1 MAVAE
6 KAEEVLQ
13 RKPAEE
19 PPGDEGLPPWMATF
33 ADMVTLLLCFFVLLL
48 SFAEQSE
55 TKYRDA
61 LGSIKG
67 AFGVR
72 EIRAVTEDMS
82 QFDTTSQ
89 ATKDMAASI
98 SHDERLLLGVVMR
111 IKSMLEKEDEKIKN
125 GTGVSAD
132 RDGVIF
138 SADAAALFEPYSA
151 DLTPESTKILDKVIS
166 VLKEYKLS
174 IVVRGHTDDQPV
186 HSKRYPSNW
195 ELSAARAAVAL
206 NYIITKGHIE
216 INRAKAVGYADTRP
230 AVPNDS
236 VENRR
241 KNQRVEFYLHMPQ
254 RDAW

>member
-1 MAVAE
+1 MAD
-6 KAEEVLQ
+6 KNEEVVES
-13 RKPAEE
+13 KPPQPAPIEV
-19 PPGDEGLPPWMATF
+19 GLPPWMATF
-33 ADMVTLLLCFFVLLL
+33 GDMVTLLLCFFVLLL

-72 EIRAVTEDMS
+72 EVRAVTDQMEM
-82 QFDTTSQ
+82 FDTTSKK
-89 ATKDMAASI
+89 TKELASRI
-98 SHDERLLLGVVMR
+98 NHDERLLLGVVMR
-111 IKSMLEKEDEKIKN
+111 IKSMLEEEDIKLQE
-125 GTGVSAD
+125 GTGVAAD
-132 RDGVIF
+132 RDGVVF
-138 SADAAALFEPYSA
+138 SANSGALFQPNSA
-151 DLTPESTKILDKVIS
+151 DLTPESTKILDKVIK
-166 VLKEYKLS
+166 VLKDYKLN
-174 IVVRGHTDDQPV
+174 IVVRGHTDDRPV
-186 HSKRYPSNW
+186 STRRYPSNW

-206 NYIITKGHIE
+206 NYIINKGHIE

-236 VENRR
+236 EENRA

>member
-1 MAVAE
+1 MAE
-6 KAEEVLQ
+6 KAEEVIE
-13 RKPAEE
+13 RKPPEE

-72 EIRAVTEDMS
+72 EVRAVADEMA
-82 QFDTTSQ
+82 QFDTQSEQ
-89 ATKDMAASI
+89 TKDLASRI

-111 IKSMLEKEDEKIKN
+111 IKSLMEDEDAKIKE

-132 RDGVIF
+132 RDGVVF
-138 SADAAALFEPYSA
+138 SANSEALFKPGSA
-151 DLTPESTKILDKVIS
+151 ELTPQSTRILDKVIKI
-166 VLKEYKLS
+166 LKDYKLN
-174 IVVRGHTDDQPV
+174 IVVRGHTDDRPV
-186 HSKRYPSNW
+186 STPRYPSNW
-195 ELSAARAAVAL
+195 ELSSARAAVTL
-206 NYIITKGHIE
+206 NYIITKGRIE

-236 VENRR
+236 EENRK

>member
-1 MAVAE
+1 MAE
-6 KAEEVLQ
+6 RAEEIIKK
-13 RKPAEE
+13 RPSEE

-55 TKYRDA
+55 EKYRDA

-72 EIRAVTEDMS
+72 EIRAVSEDMA
-82 QFDTTSQ
+82 QFNTSSK
-89 ATKDMAASI
+89 ATKDIASQI
-98 SHDERLLLGVVMR
+98 SHDERLILGVIMR
-111 IKSMLEKEDEKIKN
+111 IKSLLDDVDTNLKE
-125 GTGVSAD
+125 GTGVTAD

-138 SADAAALFEPYSA
+138 SASSSAMFKPGSAELSPDAHQ
-151 DLTPESTKILDKVIS
+151 ILDSVVK
-166 VLKEYKLS
+166 VLKDYKLNL
-174 IVVRGHTDDQPV
+174 VVRGHTDDRPI
-186 HSKRYPSNW
+186 STRKFPSNW

-206 NYIITKGHIE
+206 DYLLDKGAIE
-216 INRAKAVGYADTRP
+216 VSRAKAVGYADTRP

-236 VENRR
+236 EENRK